1 MKRGDVG
8 KLLLLLVLVLILGI
22 RVSMDLRRAT
32 DRRRLDVT
40 PHRVR
45 WGIDTAAIQW
55 RGEHLPSPDLGPSHA
70 IAWRARTSGKVL
82 QGVRR

>member
-1 MKRGDVG
+1 MKRGDISRLH
-8 KLLLLLVLVLILGI
+8 LLLLLILILGI

-45 WGIDTAAIQW
+45 WGIDTAVC
-55 RGEHLPSPDLGPSHA
+55 G
-70 IAWRARTSGKVL
+70 RTTRINPA
-82 QGVRR
+82 QVR